1 MLRQAIAAAPA
12 PEQTSLTVLDPLA
25 DDLQSI
31 EDGGGSDNR
40 GPMLV
45 VVENRDLHALPQPR
59 LDDEALG
66 RLDVLQVDAAE
77 GRLQARDDLNQLVG
91 IGFVDLDIEHVDAGE
106 LFEQAALALHHGLAG
121 KRADVAEPQHRRAV
135 GDHRDEV
142 GARGQVGGLDR
153 VVLDGHAGR
162 RNPRRIGQRQIALRG
177 HVLRGQDRDFSR
189 RREAMIVQG
198 RLGSGRRRT
207 RLRRSPR
214 RAS

>member
-1 MLRQAIAAAPA
+1 
-12 PEQTSLTVLDPLA
+12 
-25 DDLQSI
+25 
-31 EDGGGSDNR
+31 
-40 GPMLV
+40 MLV

-91 IGFVDLDIEHVDAGE
+91 IGFVDFDIEHVDAGE
-106 LFEQAALALHHGLAG
+106 LFEQAAFALHHGLAG
-121 KRADVAEPQHRRAV
+121 ERADVAEPQHRRAV
-135 GDHRDEV
+135 GDHGDEV

-177 HVLRGQDRDFSR
+177 HVLGGQDRDFSR
-189 RREAMIVQG
+189 SREAMIIQRRSGQGVVGPGFGVRLAGRPEVGFLAHG
-198 RLGSGRRRT
+198 RL
-207 RLRRSPR
+207 LKM
-214 RAS
+214 RALFSSAFFWAGPGERAVPVWTCDA